1 MRYELRVPAGTSQDV
16 NRWLDEMSDI
26 ELVSLQWHTVKRGET
41 LATIAR
47 ARRVSR
53 ADLAEANDL
62 RVTSRVATGQK
73 LLVPPGAGVLTAP
86 RTGRSASTAKVSGAV
101 VKSTY
106 SVRKGDSLTSI
117 ARKFSTTIEDLKA
130 LNPSLSDGRLLA
142 GQRLTV
148 YRSRN

>member
-1 MRYELRVPAGTSQDV
+1 VPAGTSQDV
-16 NRWLDEMSDI
+16 NRWLGETTDI

-47 ARRVSR
+47 TLGISR

-62 RVTSRVATGQK
+62 RVTARVGTGQR
-73 LLVPPGAGVLTAP
+73 LLVPQGAGVLKTP
-86 RTGRSASTAKVSGAV
+86 RTELSATSAARGAG

-106 SVRKGDSLTSI
+106 SVQKGDTLTSI
-117 ARKFSTTIEDLKA
+117 ARKFGATIEDVKTWNPA
-130 LNPSLSDGRLLA
+130 LSEGRLLA

-148 YRSRN
+148 YKGRN